1 MSYPQAFYAIS
12 CFKMWFKTLIVK
24 KCDVFMSGPL
34 QAPHA
39 GIKVSGRHPVCPKLS
54 KYVFKPADAAG
65 FRVPLVPVGVVILP
79 VSFGAAPPGIGGVL
93 RLRVTFWLVL
103 SLAHHTGVFCRVK
116 ECAHPHIGD

>member
-1 MSYPQAFYAIS
+1 MLFHASK
-12 CFKMWFKTLIVK
+12 CGLRLLIVK

-39 GIKVSGRHPVCPKLS
+39 SIKSFGQTVCLPETFK
-54 KYVFKPADAAG
+54 VCFKPADAAG